1 VKKSERHI
9 LTEALLHLDQ
19 LSEYAERDL
28 KDQAIRDAIA
38 LRLSS
43 ALDALAGLPSKTL
56 LNLFG
61 DNWNAMRS
69 TRNRIVHG
77 YLSVDH
83 EIIEAVVRED
93 IPPLMGTLRNR
104 LENITSEN
112 QKSKRID
119 SRPTNSPIKR
129 TNSRSAHH
137 IALDAPD
144 SNTGALHPRQ
154 LRQPSPET
162 GAQQSGKS
170 RRQRDNHDSGHGRR
184 RRHIK

>member
-112 QKSKRID
+112 
-119 SRPTNSPIKR
+119 
-129 TNSRSAHH
+129 
-137 IALDAPD
+137 
-144 SNTGALHPRQ
+144 
-154 LRQPSPET
+154 
-162 GAQQSGKS
+162 
-170 RRQRDNHDSGHGRR
+170 
-184 RRHIK
+184 